1 MEITGIALPA
11 EALFFS
17 PLVSTRRKGT
27 FCRKVALFYRLPYI
41 LYIFAPSKRQSANCQ
56 R

>member
-41 LYIFAPSKRQSANCQ
+41 LYIFAPSILQSANCQ